1 MKLRMYFEKER
12 IQTIQK
18 RILFKMKK
26 RSFSCRS
33 KLSVDIDET
42 GSLYAAPSQNVAVP
56 VMETF
61 MYP

>member
-1 MKLRMYFEKER
+1 MKLRMYFETGP

-33 KLSVDIDET
+33 KLSENIDET
-42 GSLYAAPSQNVAVP
+42 GRLYSAPSQNVSIP
-56 VMETF
+56 VVETF